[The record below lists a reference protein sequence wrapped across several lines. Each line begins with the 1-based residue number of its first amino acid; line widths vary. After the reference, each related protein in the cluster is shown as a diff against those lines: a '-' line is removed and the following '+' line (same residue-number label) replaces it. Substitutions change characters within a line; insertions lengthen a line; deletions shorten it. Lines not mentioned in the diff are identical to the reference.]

1 VTVQGLRLLQFTV
14 EGTPGGQG
22 VVSAHSDVEA
32 VLE

>member
-1 VTVQGLRLLQFTV
+1 MQGLRLLHFAVAGST
-14 EGTPGGQG
+14 EAQG

>member
-1 VTVQGLRLLQFTV
+1 VQGLRLLQFTV
-14 EGTPGGQG
+14 EGTTEAQG